1 MYKTELKSAK
11 SKGLFLFKKTTKFL
25 NLAVKNRK
33 DKTKYKSLCL
43 VKKKEKF
50 LLSRNVALLRGT
62 L

>member
-43 VKKKEKF
+43 VKKKKSFCCLEM
-50 LLSRNVALLRGT
+50 
-62 L
+62 